1 MRRMKVTAVA
11 GSLAFCIVFVTML
24 AGCPGKK
31 PENQGI
37 GGDKTAAS
45 GQTKEDKA
53 TSAKQELDKA
63 IELITTDDKENIK
76 QGIAHAKKSL
86 ELQPDQPKPT
96 CAIGSGYRKLG
107 NIKEALTWYEKAIAL
122 KPDYVICYDNM
133 GLAYWEMAE
142 KETDEAKTG
151 RAVSAAEKTFLK
163 AIELD
168 DQYADAHFN
177 LAALYLRGNQLDK
190 ARSELDTYME
200 LTTEETRTKD
210 AVQLNKDI
218 EKAMKK

>member
-1 MRRMKVTAVA
+1 MQRMKATAGVGTLTLCVVLFA
-11 GSLAFCIVFVTML
+11 ML

-31 PENQGI
+31 SESEGK

-45 GQTKEDKA
+45 EQSQEKKD

-63 IELITTDDKENIK
+63 IELITTDDKESIK

-96 CAIGSGYRKLG
+96 CAIGTGYRKLG
-107 NIKEALTWYEKAIAL
+107 NIKEALTWYENAISL

-133 GLAYWEMAE
+133 GLAYWELAE
-142 KETDEAKTG
+142 RETDEEKIG
-151 RAVSAAEKTFLK
+151 RAISAAEKAFLK
-163 AIELD
+163 AIEYD

-177 LAALYLRGNQLDK
+177 LAALYYRGNQLDK
-190 ARSELDTYME
+190 ARSELDSYIE

-210 AVQLNKDI
+210 AEQLSKDI